1 MDLNMSTLTIK
12 IRPTQKFKGRP
23 LIPGDKSISHRGLIF
38 GALAEGRTEVIDI
51 LESEDVQS
59 TARCLQQLGV
69 RISKSGNR
77 TFVDGV
83 GLYGFKASRETLDCG
98 NSGTTIRLLMGVLS
112 GQSFETRMTGDD
124 SLVRRPMKRVA
135 DPLRK
140 MGAQF
145 VLSNEDYAPLTVKGT
160 QLQGVTYELKVAS
173 AQIKTAITLAGLLAK
188 GTTTITGEIHSRDHT
203 ERLLKHFG
211 VSLDVRPDAVSIT
224 GGQKMKAAT
233 VQVPGDPSTAAFW
246 MAAASLI
253 PGSEVE
259 LHNIVLNPTRI
270 GFLRALERMGANV
283 QTQVTSE
290 NPEPIG
296 TIRVTGMSA
305 GKLRGIKISKEEVPT
320 LIDELPML
328 AVLATQAQG
337 VTEVEGA
344 EELRVKETDRIEA
357 VAVNLRA
364 MGAQI
369 EVRPDGYRIEGPQ
382 KLHGAQIN
390 SFHDHRIAMAFS
402 IAGLIAQGETEIQHP
417 ECVGISYPA
426 FFDTLK
432 DLTTG

>member
-1 MDLNMSTLTIK
+1 MELTMSTPSVK
-12 IRPTQKFKGRP
+12 IVPVKKFKGSP

-51 LESEDVQS
+51 LESGDVQS

-69 RISKSGNR
+69 KITKSGNR
-77 TFVDGV
+77 TFVEGV
-83 GLYGFKASRETLDCG
+83 GLQGFQAPREILDCG

-112 GQSFETRMTGDD
+112 GQKFEAKMTGDS
-124 SLVRRPMKRVA
+124 SLVKRPMKRVA
-135 DPLRK
+135 EPLRQ
-140 MGAQF
+140 MGAKF
-145 VLSNEDYAPLTVKGT
+145 ELTNNDYAPLTVKGT
-160 QLQGVTYELKVAS
+160 DLHGVNYELKVAS

-211 VSLDVRPDAVSIT
+211 VQLDVRPDAVSIT
-224 GGQKMKAAT
+224 GGQKMKATT

-253 PGSEVE
+253 PGAEVE

-270 GFLRALERMGANV
+270 GFLHALERMGANV
-283 QTQVTSE
+283 QTKMTSE

-296 TIRVTGMSA
+296 TIRVTSGT
-305 GKLRGIKISKEEVPT
+305 LRGIKISKDEVPT
-320 LIDELPML
+320 LIDELPLL

-364 MGAQI
+364 MKAEI
-369 EVRPDGYRIEGPQ
+369 EVRPDGYRIEGVQ

-417 ECVGISYPA
+417 DCVGISYPG

-432 DLTTG
+432 ELTKG

>member
-1 MDLNMSTLTIK
+1 MSTPSVK
-12 IRPTQKFKGRP
+12 IVPVKKFKGCP

-51 LESEDVQS
+51 LESGDVQS

-69 RISKSGNR
+69 KITKSGNR
-77 TFVDGV
+77 TYVDGV
-83 GLYGFKASRETLDCG
+83 GLRGFQAPREILDCG

-112 GQSFETRMTGDD
+112 GQKFEAKMTGDA
-124 SLVRRPMKRVA
+124 SLVKRPMKRVA
-135 DPLRK
+135 EPLRQ

-145 VLSNEDYAPLTVKGT
+145 ELTNNDYAPLTVKGT
-160 QLQGVTYELKVAS
+160 DLHGVNYELKVAS

-203 ERLLKHFG
+203 ERLLRHFG
-211 VSLDVRPDAVSIT
+211 VNLDVKPDSVSIS
-224 GGQKMKAAT
+224 GGQKMRATT

-253 PGSEVE
+253 PGAEVE
-259 LHNIVLNPTRI
+259 LNNIVLNPTRV

-283 QTQVTSE
+283 QTRVTAE

-296 TIRVTGMSA
+296 TIRVTPGS
-305 GKLRGIKISKEEVPT
+305 LRGIKISKEEVPT
-320 LIDELPML
+320 LIDELPLL

-364 MGAQI
+364 MKAQI
-369 EVRPDGYRIEGPQ
+369 EVRPDGYRIQGPQ
-382 KLHGAQIN
+382 KLYGAQIN

-417 ECVGISYPA
+417 DCVGISYPG

-432 DLTTG
+432 ELTQG

>member
-1 MDLNMSTLTIK
+1 MSTPSVK
-12 IRPTQKFKGRP
+12 IVPVKKFKGSP

-51 LESEDVQS
+51 LESGDVQS

-69 RISKSGNR
+69 KITKSGNR
-77 TFVDGV
+77 TFVEGV
-83 GLYGFKASRETLDCG
+83 GLRGFQAPREILDCG

-112 GQSFETRMTGDD
+112 GQKFEAKMTGDS
-124 SLVRRPMKRVA
+124 SLVKRPMKRVA
-135 DPLRK
+135 EPLRQ

-145 VLSNEDYAPLTVKGT
+145 ELTNNDYAPLTVKGT
-160 QLQGVTYELKVAS
+160 DLHGVNYELKVAS

-211 VSLDVRPDAVSIT
+211 VQLDVKPDAVSIT
-224 GGQKMKAAT
+224 GGQKMKATT

-253 PGSEVE
+253 PGAEVE

-283 QTQVTSE
+283 QTKMTSE

-296 TIRVTGMSA
+296 TIRVTPGT
-305 GKLRGIKISKEEVPT
+305 LRGIKISKDEVPT
-320 LIDELPML
+320 LIDELPLL

-364 MGAQI
+364 MKAKI
-369 EVRPDGYRIEGPQ
+369 DVRPDGYRIEGVQ

-417 ECVGISYPA
+417 DCVGISYPG

-432 DLTTG
+432 ELTKG

>member
-1 MDLNMSTLTIK
+1 
-12 IRPTQKFKGRP
+12 
-23 LIPGDKSISHRGLIF
+23 
-38 GALAEGRTEVIDI
+38 
-51 LESEDVQS
+51 
-59 TARCLQQLGV
+59 
-69 RISKSGNR
+69 
-77 TFVDGV
+77 
-83 GLYGFKASRETLDCG
+83 
-98 NSGTTIRLLMGVLS
+98 
-112 GQSFETRMTGDD
+112 
-124 SLVRRPMKRVA
+124 
-135 DPLRK
+135 
-140 MGAQF
+140 
-145 VLSNEDYAPLTVKGT
+145 
-160 QLQGVTYELKVAS
+160 
-173 AQIKTAITLAGLLAK
+173 
-188 GTTTITGEIHSRDHT
+188 
-203 ERLLKHFG
+203 
-211 VSLDVRPDAVSIT
+211 
-224 GGQKMKAAT
+224 
-233 VQVPGDPSTAAFW
+233 
-246 MAAASLI
+246 
-253 PGSEVE
+253 
-259 LHNIVLNPTRI
+259 
-270 GFLRALERMGANV
+270 
-283 QTQVTSE
+283 VTSE

>member
-1 MDLNMSTLTIK
+1 
-12 IRPTQKFKGRP
+12 
-23 LIPGDKSISHRGLIF
+23 
-38 GALAEGRTEVIDI
+38 
-51 LESEDVQS
+51 
-59 TARCLQQLGV
+59 
-69 RISKSGNR
+69 
-77 TFVDGV
+77 
-83 GLYGFKASRETLDCG
+83 
-98 NSGTTIRLLMGVLS
+98 
-112 GQSFETRMTGDD
+112 
-124 SLVRRPMKRVA
+124 MKRVA
-135 DPLRK
+135 EPLRQ

-145 VLSNEDYAPLTVKGT
+145 ELTKNDYAPLTVKGT
-160 QLQGVTYELKVAS
+160 DLHGVNYELKVAS

-211 VSLDVRPDAVSIT
+211 VHLDVKPDSVSIS
-224 GGQKMKAAT
+224 GGQKMKATT

-253 PGSEVE
+253 PGAEVE

-270 GFLRALERMGANV
+270 GFLRALERMGAKV
-283 QTQVTSE
+283 ETKMTSE

-296 TIRVTGMSA
+296 TIRVSPGT
-305 GKLRGIKISKEEVPT
+305 LRGIKISKEEVPT
-320 LIDELPML
+320 LIDELPLL

-364 MGAQI
+364 MKAQI
-369 EVRPDGYRIEGPQ
+369 EVRPDGYRIQGPQ
-382 KLHGAQIN
+382 KLYGAQIN

-417 ECVGISYPA
+417 DCVGISYPG

-432 DLTTG
+432 ELTQG